1 MTDLDI
7 HQQGTRKS
15 KKVFRSKESNHFT
28 LQWAKGRGKEW
39 RQLVGEVLGSSS
51 DKSSRGDHRN
61 RGPA

>member
-15 KKVFRSKESNHFT
+15 KKVFQSKESDHFT

-39 RQLVGEVLGSSS
+39 RQLVGEVLGS
-51 DKSSRGDHRN
+51 
-61 RGPA
+61 